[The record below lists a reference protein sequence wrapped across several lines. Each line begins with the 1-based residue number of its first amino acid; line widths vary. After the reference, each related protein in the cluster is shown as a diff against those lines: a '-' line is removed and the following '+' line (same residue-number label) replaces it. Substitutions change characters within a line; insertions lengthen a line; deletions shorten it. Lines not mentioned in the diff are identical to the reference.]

1 MRKLLPLAAALAVAA
16 CLFTAT
22 HVNGM
27 FNKDIPIPFDSEED
41 EMQKLFLPP
50 PESDQC
56 QRIRT
61 VDDSGGAIDTISM
74 KDGSTQVIVY
84 KPLPR
89 INTYIVY
96 YPSVG
101 YTDCHSFAKDGP
113 DDPNKHGRIATLN
126 ELDGTGLKSVHFRQY
141 DPQGKLVR
149 ASNLIEG
156 GTKSQTDYYNAEGLI
171 TRSETYDLV
180 YNVTESETSYR
191 ADGTRLMRQSHL
203 SSEQNFER
211 EHFSSDGKTL
221 VMKEVRSHKRYAI
234 SLMYDNG
241 NTRVEATQKRGH
253 SELTFYRSDRTV
265 ELQVHLS
272 PEQVGSARMVRF
284 KHFDR
289 AGKKNLES
297 IWLEGTRG
305 EIDANG
311 YRPLVLWRVNEVDL
325 NGLPTRE
332 LNYGPDG
339 TLKRVTLFKYTRYLE
354 IEGQF
359 ECEDRDKLLPVC
371 RAPDFFRNQPQF
383 TVPAGLTKYEKQSA
397 QKRPNIQTK

>member
-1 MRKLLPLAAALAVAA
+1 MRKLLPLAAALTVAA
-16 CLFTAT
+16 SLLSAT

-27 FNKDIPIPFDSEED
+27 FDKDISIPFESDKD

-61 VDDSGGAIDTISM
+61 ADNSGGAIDTINM

-84 KPLPR
+84 KRLPH
-89 INTYIVY
+89 ISTYIVY
-96 YPSVG
+96 YPSAG
-101 YTDCHSFAKDGP
+101 YTDCESFAKDGP
-113 DDPNKHGRIATLN
+113 NNPNKHGQIATLN
-126 ELDGTGLKSVHFRQY
+126 ELDDTGLKSVHFRQY

-171 TRSETYDLV
+171 TRSETYDLAH
-180 YNVTESETSYR
+180 NVTESETSYR
-191 ADGTRLMRQSHL
+191 ADGTRLMRQSYL
-203 SSEQNFER
+203 SSEENFER

-221 VMKEVRSHKRYAI
+221 VMKEVRGHKRYAI
-234 SLMYDNG
+234 SLMYENG
-241 NTRVEATQKRGH
+241 NTRVEARQKRGH
-253 SELTFYRSDRTV
+253 SEMTFYRGDGTV

-272 PEQVGSARMVRF
+272 LEQLGSARMVRF
-284 KHFDR
+284 KHFDK

-297 IWLEGTRG
+297 IWLEGTSG
-305 EIDANG
+305 ETDANG
-311 YRPLVLWRVNEVDL
+311 YRPLVLWRVNEVDS

-332 LNYGPDG
+332 LNYSPDG
-339 TLKRVTLFKYTRYLE
+339 TLKRVTLFNYTRYLE
-354 IEGQF
+354 IVGQY
-359 ECEDRDKLLPVC
+359 ECEERDKLRPVC

-383 TVPAGLTKYEKQSA
+383 TVPAGLTKYEQRSA
-397 QKRPNIQTK
+397 QKQPNIQSK

>member
-1 MRKLLPLAAALAVAA
+1 
-16 CLFTAT
+16 
-22 HVNGM
+22 M
-27 FNKDIPIPFDSEED
+27 FDKDISIPFESDED

-50 PESDQC
+50 PESEQC

-61 VDDSGGAIDTISM
+61 VDNSGGAIDTINM
-74 KDGSTQVIVY
+74 KDGSTQVITY
-84 KPLPR
+84 ERLPFVS
-89 INTYIVY
+89 TYITY
-96 YPSVG
+96 HPSEG
-101 YTDCHSFAKDGP
+101 YTDCDSFAKDGP
-113 DDPNKHGRIATLN
+113 NNPNKLGQIATWN
-126 ELDGTGLKSVHFRQY
+126 ELEGTAEPKSVRFRQY

-149 ASNLIEG
+149 ESNLIEG

-191 ADGTRLMRQSHL
+191 ADGTRLMRQSYL
-203 SSEQNFER
+203 SSEENFER
-211 EHFSSDGKTL
+211 EHFSSDGKTV
-221 VMKEVRSHKRYAI
+221 VMKEARGHKRYAI

-241 NTRVEATQKRGH
+241 HTRVEARQKRGH
-253 SELTFYRSDRTV
+253 SEMTFYRSDGTV

-272 PEQVGSARMVRF
+272 PEQLGSARMVRF

-289 AGKKNLES
+289 AGKKDLES
-297 IWLEGTRG
+297 IWLEGTLG

-311 YRPLVLWRVNEVDL
+311 YRPLVLWRVNEVDS

-332 LNYGPDG
+332 LNYSPDG
-339 TLKRVTLFKYTRYLE
+339 TLIRVTLFKYTRYLE
-354 IEGQF
+354 IEGQY

-383 TVPAGLTKYEKQSA
+383 TVPAGLTKYEK
-397 QKRPNIQTK
+397 